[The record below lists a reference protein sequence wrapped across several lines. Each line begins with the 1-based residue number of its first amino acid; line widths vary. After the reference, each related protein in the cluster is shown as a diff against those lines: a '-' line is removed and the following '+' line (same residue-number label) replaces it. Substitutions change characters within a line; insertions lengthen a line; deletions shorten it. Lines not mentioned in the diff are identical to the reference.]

1 MGCVEELAPAP
12 DVPATV
18 TKNEK
23 EPPGPRASSVPQTQ
37 KPDKTG
43 LLFLGGHFPLFC
55 AVVLG
60 AGAGWHAHRERVES
74 SGWPAVAAQLS
85 DCHIHPGYDSWHGRA
100 RSLHSVECAFHY
112 DVGNIPYVVK
122 AKAGD
127 AVSIVRGQINLTRPQ
142 VTLPSLQQWVKRHPK
157 GAVETIHYDPAHPD
171 RISLVGVDR
180 DIKWQT
186 TAGYARGAVTF
197 AVAGAGLLLL
207 GIRLRRGASGG
218 TSQRQPDG

>member
-1 MGCVEELAPAP
+1 MAPPP
-12 DVPATV
+12 DIPATV
-18 TKNEK
+18 TENEK
-23 EPPGPRASSVPQTQ
+23 EGLGPRASAVPPTQ
-37 KPDKTG
+37 KPDRTG
-43 LLFLGGHFPLFC
+43 LLFLGGYFLLFC

-100 RSLHSVECAFHY
+100 RSLHSVECTFHY

-127 AVSIVRGQINLTRPQ
+127 TVSIVRGQINLTRPK
-142 VTLPSLQQWVKRHPK
+142 VTQPSLQQWVKRHPK

-186 TAGYARGAVTF
+186 TAGYAGGAVTF
-197 AVAGAGLLLL
+197 AVAAAGLLLL
-207 GIRLRRGASGG
+207 GIRLRRGASRGNVLA
-218 TSQRQPDG
+218 SA

>member
-60 AGAGWHAHRERVES
+60 AGAGWHAYREHVQSTR
-74 SGWPAVAAQLS
+74 WPAVAAQLS
-85 DCHIHPGYDSWHGRA
+85 DCHIHTGYDSWHGRA